1 MFYIES
7 DKCTGCGVCVNI
19 CPQKA
24 ITIPNDVAV
33 IDQILCGKCGDCVQA
48 CPAGAIK
55 SRAPAYAESIKGGD
69 IMRGR
74 NQFSGRGGSG
84 FGFRGS
90 SPPWPYVGRGRGGLP
105 RCQYPGL
112 AGGAGYV
119 PYSPQLT
126 SEQDLAS
133 LRKEAGTVKKRL
145 EDIEAKIKELETN

>member
-24 ITIPNDVAV
+24 ITLKDDIAV
-33 IDQILCGKCGDCVQA
+33 IDQMLCGKCGDCARA
-48 CPAGAIK
+48 CPSGAIK
-55 SRAPAYAESIKGGD
+55 SRAPVYAETIKGGD
-69 IMRGR
+69 TMRGR
-74 NQFSGRGGSG
+74 GFNSGRGSG

-112 AGGAGYV
+112 TGGAGYA
-119 PYSPQLT
+119 PYVPQLGA
-126 SEQDLAS
+126 EQELSSLKEEASAVKQRLA
-133 LRKEAGTVKKRL
+133 
-145 EDIEAKIKELETN
+145 DIEARIKELEAD